1 MNRRRFLL
9 ASAGA
14 LAAGAAGT
22 VGYTLGVEPH
32 WVDVVERPMPVRNLP
47 PALAG
52 KRLAQVSDLHVGPDV
67 DDAYLVRALSSLAAL
82 RPDLV
87 AVTGDL
93 ITYVPYDFPA
103 QLARLRRVLAALP
116 ATPLGTFVILGNHD
130 YGIEWSEPEVAAR
143 VAEELERAG
152 ARVLRNEAADVGG
165 LRLVGLDDLWAH
177 RFAPALVLPS
187 LPADAPSVVLCHNP
201 DAVDLAGWDGFR
213 GWILSGHTHGGQC
226 KPPFLPP
233 PLLPVK
239 NRRYAAGEIDLGDGR
254 TLYVNRGLGHL
265 LQARFNVR
273 PEVTVFTLRPASP
286 FLAHP

>member
-22 VGYTLGVEPH
+22 VGYTLGIEPH
-32 WVDVVERPMPVRNLP
+32 WVDVVERPMPVRDLP

-52 KRLAQVSDLHVGPDV
+52 KRLAQVSDLHVGPHV

-82 RPDLV
+82 RPDLL

-116 ATPLGTFVILGNHD
+116 APPLGAFAILGNHD
-130 YGIEWSEPEVAAR
+130 YGIDWAEPEVAAR
-143 VAEELERAG
+143 VAGELERAG
-152 ARVLRNEAADVGG
+152 VRVLRNEAADIGG
-165 LRLVGLDDLWAH
+165 LRLVGLDDLWAQ
-177 RFAPALVLPS
+177 RFAPALVLPAI
-187 LPADAPSVVLCHNP
+187 PADAPSVVLCHNP
-201 DAVDLAGWDGFR
+201 DAADLAGWEGFR
-213 GWILSGHTHGGQC
+213 GWILAGHTHGGQC

-233 PLLPVK
+233 PLLLVK

-273 PEVTVFTLRPASP
+273 PEVTVFTLRPAEPSP
-286 FLAHP
+286 ARP